1 MLVKGLGRAE
11 ILFKE
16 GEKQIRHVN
25 VDISDDSV
33 VHSLEPEEEIT
44 WGNMGEG
51 KNRKMR

>member
-1 MLVKGLGRAE
+1 MK
-11 ILFKE
+11 
-16 GEKQIRHVN
+16 KQIRHVN